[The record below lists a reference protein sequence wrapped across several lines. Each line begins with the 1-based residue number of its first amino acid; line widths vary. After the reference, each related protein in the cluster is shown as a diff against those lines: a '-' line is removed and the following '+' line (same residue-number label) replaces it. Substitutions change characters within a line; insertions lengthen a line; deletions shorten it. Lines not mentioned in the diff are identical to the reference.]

1 MIDRAESQ
9 RAKAKRMRENALE
22 MNAAMETSL
31 KKKNHYDVNQAAA
44 RILREGTED

>member
-31 KKKNHYDVNQAAA
+31 KKVKP
-44 RILREGTED
+44 R